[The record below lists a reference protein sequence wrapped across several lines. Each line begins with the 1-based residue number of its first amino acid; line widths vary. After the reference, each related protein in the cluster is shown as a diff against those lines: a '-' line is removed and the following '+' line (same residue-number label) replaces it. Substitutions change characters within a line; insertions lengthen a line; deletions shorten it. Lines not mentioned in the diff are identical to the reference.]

1 MQGAEKRN
9 VLRNNSRVVSCYNQI
24 TYFQLLLHL
33 CQFLQHYLFFS
44 LLRVR
49 DGINLR
55 DLALKCYL
63 SDENISQVEN
73 HKMFKFSPLF
83 LKYLTLFKL
92 IIMKRT
98 KCAEIYDYD

>member
-33 CQFLQHYLFFS
+33 RQFLQHYLFFS

-55 DLALKCYL
+55 DLALNCYL
-63 SDENISQVEN
+63 SDENISHVEN
-73 HKMFKFSPLF
+73 HKMFELSPLF
-83 LKYLTLFKL
+83 LKYLTLLKL
-92 IIMKRT
+92 IKMKR
-98 KCAEIYDYD
+98 INVMRIDY

>member
-55 DLALKCYL
+55 DLALNCYL
-63 SDENISQVEN
+63 SDENISHVEN
-73 HKMFKFSPLF
+73 HKMFELSPLF
-83 LKYLTLFKL
+83 LKYLTLLKQ
-92 IIMKRT
+92 IKMKR
-98 KCAEIYDYD
+98 INVMRIDY

>member
-49 DGINLR
+49 NGINLR
-55 DLALKCYL
+55 DLALNCYL
-63 SDENISQVEN
+63 SDENISHVEN
-73 HKMFKFSPLF
+73 HKMFELSPLF
-83 LKYLTLFKL
+83 LKYLTLLKL
-92 IIMKRT
+92 IKMKR
-98 KCAEIYDYD
+98 INVMRID